1 MKEKVLVS
9 LNDFSEIVFVEGLLP
24 GRILLLQTFF
34 QSIRAGLQIDD
45 QVGRGK
51 LFAEI
56 IVVAIISIEFHVI
69 QVEAGKELVFL
80 ENKVADHHFLR
91 LRTQIERPK
100 LLEAADQKRELCLEP
115 GSGFAFVKR
124 AKKWVVFGFHHPLRI
139 QTLRQDARQGA
150 FTDSD
155 RTFHCNVT
163 G

>member
-56 IVVAIISIEFHVI
+56 IVVAIISIELHVS

-80 ENKVADHHFLR
+80 KNKIADHHFLR
-91 LRTQIERPK
+91 LRTQIEGPQ
-100 LLEAADQKRELCLEP
+100 LLEAADQKGILRLESRP
-115 GSGFAFVKR
+115 GFSFVKR
-124 AKKWVVFGFHHPLRI
+124 TKKRIILRLHHPLRI
-139 QTLRQDARQGA
+139 QTLRQNTRQGA

-155 RTFHCNVT
+155 RAFHSNVT